1 MVDGAV
7 MGIKIADRI
16 GEEAARG
23 MKEAV
28 KMTEGNVMEM
38 VETCRV
44 ILEVFKVP
52 AITAK
57 IQQSDNSRS
66 CQGSGGRSQDN
77 ARSYQESDSTGV
89 RVMS

>member
-7 MGIKIADRI
+7 MGMKRADRI
-16 GEEAARG
+16 REEAARG

-28 KMTEGNVMEM
+28 KMTEGNVTEM
-38 VETCRV
+38 LETCRV

-57 IQQSDNSRS
+57 IQQSDNVVGVVKGLVGEAKIMPGVIKSLIV
-66 CQGSGGRSQDN
+66 
-77 ARSYQESDSTGV
+77 QESE
-89 RVMS
+89 